1 MSHVSLVVR
10 SCVGKKVTVSDRA
23 SSLVTVVDVVG
34 GDVTAWGYVTEG
46 MGVRACTVDVV
57 AATTIHAEFGG
68 RRKMICGVPVVP
80 IPRALFLVFASQIVH
95 FNGFSHGE
103 ELRAIRWWGWNR
115 FCLSE
120 IGVDTGSDFGANET
134 VANGKR
140 SAAPFSKFSLQFSFG
155 L

>member
-10 SCVGKKVTVSDRA
+10 SCVGKKVIVSDRA

-46 MGVRACTVDVV
+46 MGVGACTVDVV
-57 AATTIHAEFGG
+57 AASTIHAEFGG

-80 IPRALFLVFASQIVH
+80 IPRALFLVFASQSVH

-120 IGVDTGSDFGANET
+120 IGVDTGSDFGANEAVT
-134 VANGKR
+134 DSER
-140 SAAPFSKFSLQFSFG
+140 SGTPLHKLRLQFTSG